1 MRVVWTEAALADL
14 EDVLAY
20 IAEHYPS
27 LAAPVERR
35 LRAVIARISRWPE
48 SGRAVEERAGV
59 RVVPL
64 VRFPYRLF
72 YIVTAERVE
81 ILHLHHAARDV

>member
-14 EDVLAY
+14 EEVLAY
-20 IAEHYPS
+20 IAEHYPA
-27 LAAPVERR
+27 LAVPVERR
-35 LRAVIARISRWPE
+35 LRAVIERVARWPQ
-48 SGRAVEERAGV
+48 SGRAVDQRPGV

-72 YIVTAERVE
+72 YVVTDDVVE
-81 ILHLHHAARDV
+81 VLHVHHAARDD